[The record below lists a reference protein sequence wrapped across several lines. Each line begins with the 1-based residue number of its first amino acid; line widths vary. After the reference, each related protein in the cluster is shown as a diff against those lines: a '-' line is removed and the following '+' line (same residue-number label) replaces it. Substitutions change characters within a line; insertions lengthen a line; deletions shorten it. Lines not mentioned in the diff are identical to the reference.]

1 MDITWYGQSCFKIED
16 KETSILIDPY
26 DPSLGLKLPKKLE
39 ANILLITHDH
49 YDHNYKQGILG
60 NPYTIEC
67 PGEYEVAG
75 ATITGIP
82 AYHDKKEGKERGGIT
97 IYTIEF
103 EDLTICHLGDL
114 GHDLSDSD
122 IDKLGTVDILMIP
135 VGGGPT
141 INGEE
146 AAKIV
151 GEIEPKIVIPMH
163 YRTEVVT
170 WLEPVDGF
178 LREMGLRE
186 IAPQSKISITPSN
199 LPSQTQVVVLDR
211 MII

>member
-39 ANILLITHDH
+39 ANILFITHDH

-163 YRTEVVT
+163 YRLPGLKINLDSLDKFTEKMKGKA
-170 WLEPVDGF
+170 E
-178 LREMGLRE
+178 EMDRL
-186 IAPQSKISITPSN
+186 KIKVGN
-199 LPSQTQVVVLDR
+199 LPQETRVVVLKPQSR
-211 MII
+211 